1 MLRLDGAGGGK
12 VHLAGKLF
20 YTHQVNALRRPEL
33 ITPAD
38 YLERE
43 LKSTVKH
50 EYIGGSVYAMPARR
64 NRHNRLATN
73 VTGVLFG
80 LLRGHRC
87 RVYNSDTKVRIQLST
102 HTRFYYPD
110 AMVVCQS
117 NPESDV
123 FQDAPSVIVE
133 VLSASTRRVDA
144 GEKLEGY
151 LSIPSLSAYLMIEP
165 ELPAVVVYQR
175 SEGGFVREIYES
187 LDSVVPLPELKL
199 QLSLAE
205 IYERVEF
212 GPEPEDEES

>member
-1 MLRLDGAGGGK
+1 M
-12 VHLAGKLF
+12 F
-20 YTHQVNALRRPEL
+20 YTYQVNALKRTEL
-33 ITPAD
+33 ITPAE
-38 YLERE
+38 YLARE
-43 LKSTVKH
+43 LESKVKH
-50 EYIGGSVYAMPARR
+50 EYVGGVVHAMSGGR
-64 NRHNRLATN
+64 NRHNRIATN
-73 VTGVLFG
+73 VTGALHS

-87 RVYNSDTKVRIQLST
+87 QAFNSDTKVRIQLAT

-117 NPESDV
+117 NSEGDV
-123 FQDAPSVIVE
+123 YQDAPSVIVE
-133 VLSASTRRVDA
+133 VLSSSTRRVDA
-144 GEKLEGY
+144 GEKREGY

-175 SEGGFVREIYES
+175 SEGGFVREIYEG

-199 QLSLAE
+199 QLSLGE